1 MKKQASLLFILVV
14 LFLGFYVFCHSIP
27 ERSIRTYLFFDGHVI
42 DSIRAEVFIGRDDMQ
57 YGKQYSTKN
66 PGIGPDFI
74 SVNRGVFGLWFVDLK
89 NSGGG

>member
-1 MKKQASLLFILVV
+1 MKKKASILFILVV
-14 LFLGFYVFCHSIP
+14 LFLGCYVFFHSIP
-27 ERSIRTYLFFDGHVI
+27 ERSIRTYLFFDGYVI
-42 DSIRAEVFIGRDDMQ
+42 DSFRAEVFIGRDDKQ

-74 SVNRGVFGLWFVDLK
+74 SVNKGAFGLWFVDLE